1 MVPIKRPEMKLAGA
15 EYKFRSA
22 QEPRRKVFRLQV
34 LDNRQVRK
42 IPGDRQ
48 QLAGFREVRV
58 GQGIGLLGSLG
69 AGVAMYFNGYLQFPD
84 SVGIVQQTVC
94 ESQRFLG
101 GSIVVGELD
110 VHVSCSRLLLSLQ
123 EMAEFGIDP

>member
-1 MVPIKRPEMKLAGA
+1 MVPVKWPEMKLGGA
-15 EYKFRSA
+15 EYKFRSVK
-22 QEPRRKVFRLQV
+22 EPRRKVFRLQV
-34 LDNRQVRK
+34 FHDRQVRK

-58 GQGIGLLGSLG
+58 CQGIGLFGSLG
-69 AGVAMYFNGYLQFPD
+69 AGVAMNFNGYLQLADP
-84 SVGIVQQTVC
+84 VGIVKQTVC

-101 GSIVVGELD
+101 RSIVVGELD

-123 EMAEFGIDP
+123 EMAEFSVVP

>member
-1 MVPIKRPEMKLAGA
+1 MVPIKGPEMKLAGA

-22 QEPRRKVFRLQV
+22 KEPQRKVFRLQV
-34 LDNRQVRK
+34 PDNRQVRK

-69 AGVAMYFNGYLQFPD
+69 AGVAMNFNGYLQLPD
-84 SVGIVQQTVC
+84 SVGIVQQTVY

-110 VHVSCSRLLLSLQ
+110 VHVSRSRLL
-123 EMAEFGIDP
+123 